1 MKKVND
7 ILSQRKR
14 DTITVRPDTHVIEA
28 LKIMQYQN
36 IGSVVVME
44 GNQYLG
50 IMTERDYARKV
61 ILLGKSSIDASVK
74 EIMSTDLPHIN
85 RDTTLEMC
93 MIIVSEKNI
102 RYLPVLENGHFVGI
116 ISVNDLIT
124 ATIQDHLDT
133 IEHLKNYIQM

>member
-14 DTITVRPDTHVIEA
+14 DTITVGPDTHVIEA
-28 LKIMQYQN
+28 LKIMQDQN

-74 EIMSTDLPHIN
+74 EIMSTDLPQIN
-85 RDTTLEMC
+85 RETTLEMC

>member
-28 LKIMQYQN
+28 LKIMQDQN

>member
-7 ILSQRKR
+7 ILSQKNR
-14 DTITVRPDTHVIEA
+14 DTITVGPDTHVIEA
-28 LKIMQYQN
+28 LKIMQDQN
-36 IGSVVVME
+36 IGSVVVMD
-44 GNQYLG
+44 GKQYLG

-74 EIMSTDLPHIN
+74 EIMSTDLPQIN
-85 RDTTLEMC
+85 RETTLEMC

-102 RYLPVLENGHFVGI
+102 RYLPVLENGHFIGI

>member
-28 LKIMQYQN
+28 LKIMQDQN

-102 RYLPVLENGHFVGI
+102 RYLPVFENGHFVGI

-124 ATIQDHLDT
+124 STIQDHLDT

>member
-14 DTITVRPDTHVIEA
+14 DTISVGPDTHVIEA
-28 LKIMQYQN
+28 LKIMQDQN
-36 IGSVVVME
+36 IGSVVVMD

-85 RDTTLEMC
+85 RETTLEMC

-102 RYLPVLENGHFVGI
+102 RYLPVLEGGHFIGI

>member
-14 DTITVRPDTHVIEA
+14 DTISVGPDTHVIEA
-28 LKIMQYQN
+28 LKIMQDQN
-36 IGSVVVME
+36 IGSVVVMD

-85 RDTTLEMC
+85 RETTLEMC

-102 RYLPVLENGHFVGI
+102 RYLPVLEAGHFIGI

>member
-14 DTITVRPDTHVIEA
+14 DTITVGPDTHVIEA
-28 LKIMQYQN
+28 LKIMQDQN

-85 RDTTLEMC
+85 RETTLEMC